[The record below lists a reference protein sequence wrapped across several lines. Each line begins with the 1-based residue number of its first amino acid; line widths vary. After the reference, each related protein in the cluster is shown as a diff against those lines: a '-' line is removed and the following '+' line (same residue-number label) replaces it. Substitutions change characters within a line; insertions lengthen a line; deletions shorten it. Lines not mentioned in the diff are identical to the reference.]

1 MIILGIDPGS
11 VITGTALLNVSNKAE
26 ILEYDVILLNKKSP
40 QTERLKHIY
49 DSCKSK
55 IKKYKP
61 EHLAIETAFYGKNI
75 QSTLKLGQASG
86 AAIVA
91 ALNSGVKIFEY
102 SPREVKKSVT
112 GNGAAT
118 KQLVKCFIKNI
129 FTLKEEP
136 KFLDSFDAIAV
147 ALCHYYHLIAM
158 NYGTSKRRIYKSSG
172 KAWAEYLKE
181 NPKKIYKYQI

>member
-1 MIILGIDPGS
+1 MVILGIDPGS
-11 VITGTALLNVSNKAE
+11 VITGTALINVSGKLE
-26 ILEYDVILLNKKSP
+26 LIEYDAILLNKKLP
-40 QTERLKHIY
+40 QIERLKNIY
-49 DSCKSK
+49 DCCREK

-118 KQLVKCFIKNI
+118 KQLVKYFVKNT

-147 ALCHYYHLIAM
+147 ALCHYYYLIKQS
-158 NYGTSKRRIYKSSG
+158 YGIHNKRFYKKSS
-172 KAWAEYLKE
+172 KAWLDYLNK
-181 NPKKIYKYQI
+181 NPEKIYKQKI

>member
-1 MIILGIDPGS
+1 MVIMGVDPGS
-11 VITGTALLNVSNKAE
+11 VITGTAILKIKNKVE
-26 ILEYDVILLNKKSP
+26 VLDYDVILLNSKTP
-40 QTERLKHIY
+40 QTERLKKIY
-49 DSCKSK
+49 DSCNLK
-55 IKKYKP
+55 INKYKP
-61 EHLAIETAFYGKNI
+61 EHLAIETTFYGKNV

-91 ALNSGVKIFEY
+91 ALNSGLKIFEY
-102 SPREVKKSVT
+102 SPREIKKSVT

-147 ALCHYYHLIAM
+147 ALCHYYNILKFDHL
-158 NYGTSKRRIYKSSG
+158 NSKRKMYKNQRNAWSG
-172 KAWAEYLKE
+172 YFKE
-181 NPKKIYKYQI
+181 NPERIFK

>member
-1 MIILGIDPGS
+1 MIIFGVDPGS
-11 VITGTALLNVSNKAE
+11 VITGTAILSVSSKIE
-26 ILEYDVILLNKKSP
+26 IIEYDAILLNKKLP
-40 QTERLKHIY
+40 QIERLKNIY
-49 DSCKSK
+49 EGCKRK
-55 IKKYKP
+55 IRKYKP

-91 ALNSGVKIFEY
+91 ALNSGLKVFEY

-118 KQLVKCFIKNI
+118 KQLVKHFVKST
-129 FTLKEEP
+129 FTLKDEP

-147 ALCHYYHLIAM
+147 ALCHYYHLVKQ
-158 NYGTSKRRIYKSSG
+158 NYGIYYRGLNKKKYG
-172 KAWAEYLKE
+172 KAWLEFIKD
-181 NPKKIYKYQI
+181 NPDKILN